1 MIFFPAIDIYEGSC
15 VRLEKGD
22 FEKKTIFN
30 KNPLDQA
37 KIFQDIGCEWIHIVD
52 LDGAKSGTS
61 NNFDLVKEI
70 ALKTDLK
77 IQFGGGVRTLSKISS
92 LTDNGIDRVI
102 IGTRAI
108 EDISFLEEACEDFPN
123 KIAIGIDAR
132 NGKVSIEGWTKDSD
146 ISANEFALI
155 AESKGVCAI
164 IFTDIDKD
172 GVMAG
177 PNIDS
182 TIEIAKSV
190 NIPVI
195 VSGGVSSIEDVIQIK
210 NNEKLGIGGMIC
222 GRAVYDKKVDIKEAL
237 SIARL

>member
-1 MIFFPAIDIYEGSC
+1 MIFFPAIDIYKGFC

-37 KIFQDIGCEWIHIVD
+37 KIFQDMGCDWIHIVD
-52 LDGAKSGTS
+52 LDGAKNGNSD
-61 NNFDLVKEI
+61 NFDIVKEI

-77 IQFGGGVRTLSKISS
+77 IQFGGGVRTSSKISS
-92 LTDNGIDRVI
+92 LINSGIDRVI
-102 IGTRAI
+102 IGTKAI
-108 EDISFLEEACEDFPN
+108 DDISFLEEACKDFPN

-132 NGKVSIEGWTKDSD
+132 KGKVSIEGWTKDSGV
-146 ISANEFALI
+146 SANEFAVI

-172 GVMAG
+172 GVMEG
-177 PNIDS
+177 PNIGS
-182 TIEIAKSV
+182 TLEIAKSV

-195 VSGGVSSIEDVIQIK
+195 VSGGVSSIKDVLQIK
-210 NNEKLGIGGMIC
+210 NNEKSGIGGMIC
-222 GRAVYDKKVDIKEAL
+222 GRAVYDKKVDIREAL
-237 SIARL
+237 TIVKL

>member
-1 MIFFPAIDIYEGSC
+1 MIFFPAIDIYEGFC

-37 KIFQDIGCEWIHIVD
+37 KIFQDMGCDWIHIVD
-52 LDGAKSGTS
+52 LDGAKNGNSD
-61 NNFDLVKEI
+61 NFDIVREI

-77 IQFGGGVRTLSKISS
+77 IQFGGGVRTSSKISS
-92 LTDNGIDRVI
+92 LISSGIERVI
-102 IGTRAI
+102 IGTKAI
-108 EDISFLEEACEDFPN
+108 DDISFLEEACKDFPN

-132 NGKVSIEGWTKDSD
+132 KGKVSIEGWTKDSGV
-146 ISANEFALI
+146 SANEFAVI

-172 GVMAG
+172 GVMEG
-177 PNIDS
+177 PNIGS
-182 TIEIAKSV
+182 TLEIAKSV

-195 VSGGVSSIEDVIQIK
+195 VSGGVSSIEDVLQIK
-210 NNEKLGIGGMIC
+210 NNEKSGIGGMIC
-222 GRAVYDKKVDIKEAL
+222 GRAVYDKKVDIREAL
-237 SIARL
+237 TIVKL

>member
-37 KIFQDIGCEWIHIVD
+37 KIFQDMGCDWIHVVD
-52 LDGAKSGTS
+52 LDGAKNGNSD
-61 NNFDLVKEI
+61 NFDIVKEI

-77 IQFGGGVRTLSKISS
+77 IQFGGGVRTSSKISS
-92 LTDNGIDRVI
+92 LINNGIERVI
-102 IGTRAI
+102 IGTKAVD
-108 EDISFLEEACEDFPN
+108 DISFLEEACKDFPN

-132 NGKVSIEGWTKDSD
+132 KGRVSIEGWTKDSGVR
-146 ISANEFALI
+146 ANEFAVI

-182 TIEIAKSV
+182 TLEIAKSV

-195 VSGGVSSIEDVIQIK
+195 VSGGVSSIKDVLQIK
-210 NNEKLGIGGMIC
+210 NNEKSGIGGMIC
-222 GRAVYDKKVDIKEAL
+222 GRAVYDKKVDIREAL
-237 SIARL
+237 NIVRL

>member
-1 MIFFPAIDIYEGSC
+1 MIFFPAIDIYEGFC

-37 KIFQDIGCEWIHIVD
+37 KIFQDMGCDWIHIVD
-52 LDGAKSGTS
+52 LDGAKNGNSD
-61 NNFDLVKEI
+61 NFDIVKEI

-77 IQFGGGVRTLSKISS
+77 IQFGGGVRTSSKISS
-92 LTDNGIDRVI
+92 LINSGIERVI
-102 IGTRAI
+102 IGTKAI
-108 EDISFLEEACEDFPN
+108 DDISFLEEACKDFPN

-132 NGKVSIEGWTKDSD
+132 KGKVSIEGWTKDSGV
-146 ISANEFALI
+146 SANEFAVI

-172 GVMAG
+172 GVMEG
-177 PNIDS
+177 PNIGS
-182 TIEIAKSV
+182 TLEIAKSV

-195 VSGGVSSIEDVIQIK
+195 VSGGVSSIKDVLQIK
-210 NNEKLGIGGMIC
+210 NNEKSGIGGMIC
-222 GRAVYDKKVDIKEAL
+222 GRAVYDKKVDIREAL
-237 SIARL
+237 NIVRL

>member
-1 MIFFPAIDIYEGSC
+1 MIFFPAIDIYEGFC

-37 KIFQDIGCEWIHIVD
+37 KIFQDMGCDWIHIVD
-52 LDGAKSGTS
+52 LDGAKNGNSD
-61 NNFDLVKEI
+61 NFDIVKEI

-77 IQFGGGVRTLSKISS
+77 IQFGGGVRTSSKISS
-92 LTDNGIDRVI
+92 LISSGIERVI
-102 IGTRAI
+102 IGTKAI
-108 EDISFLEEACEDFPN
+108 DDISFLEEACKDFPN

-132 NGKVSIEGWTKDSD
+132 KGKVSIEGWTKDSGV
-146 ISANEFALI
+146 SANEFAVI

-172 GVMAG
+172 GVMEG
-177 PNIDS
+177 PNIGS
-182 TIEIAKSV
+182 TLEIAKSV

-195 VSGGVSSIEDVIQIK
+195 VSGGVSSIKDVLQIK
-210 NNEKLGIGGMIC
+210 NNEKSGIGGMIC
-222 GRAVYDKKVDIKEAL
+222 GRAVYDKKVDIREAL
-237 SIARL
+237 NIVRL

>member
-237 SIARL
+237 NIARL

>member
-1 MIFFPAIDIYEGSC
+1 MIFFPAIDIYKGFC

-37 KIFQDIGCEWIHIVD
+37 KIFQDMGCDWIHIVD
-52 LDGAKSGTS
+52 LDGAKNGNSD
-61 NNFDLVKEI
+61 NFDIVKEI

-77 IQFGGGVRTLSKISS
+77 IQFGGGVRTSSKISS
-92 LTDNGIDRVI
+92 LINIGIERVI
-102 IGTRAI
+102 IGTKAI
-108 EDISFLEEACEDFPN
+108 DDISFLEEACKDFPN

-132 NGKVSIEGWTKDSD
+132 KGKVSIEGWTKDSGV
-146 ISANEFALI
+146 SANEFAVI

-172 GVMAG
+172 GVMEG
-177 PNIDS
+177 PNIGS
-182 TIEIAKSV
+182 TLEIAKSV

-195 VSGGVSSIEDVIQIK
+195 VSGGVSSIKDVLQIK
-210 NNEKLGIGGMIC
+210 NNEKSGIGGMIC
-222 GRAVYDKKVDIKEAL
+222 GRAVYDKKVDIREAL
-237 SIARL
+237 TIVKL

>member
-155 AESKGVCAI
+155 AESK
-164 IFTDIDKD
+164 
-172 GVMAG
+172 
-177 PNIDS
+177 
-182 TIEIAKSV
+182 
-190 NIPVI
+190 
-195 VSGGVSSIEDVIQIK
+195 
-210 NNEKLGIGGMIC
+210 
-222 GRAVYDKKVDIKEAL
+222 
-237 SIARL
+237 

>member
-1 MIFFPAIDIYEGSC
+1 MIFFPAIDIYEGFC

-37 KIFQDIGCEWIHIVD
+37 KIFQDMGCDWIHIVD
-52 LDGAKSGTS
+52 LDGAKNGNSD
-61 NNFDLVKEI
+61 NFDIVKEI

-77 IQFGGGVRTLSKISS
+77 IQFGGGVRTSSKISS
-92 LTDNGIDRVI
+92 LINSGIERVI
-102 IGTRAI
+102 IGTKAI
-108 EDISFLEEACEDFPN
+108 DDISFLEEACKDFPN

-132 NGKVSIEGWTKDSD
+132 KGKVSIEGWTKDSGVR
-146 ISANEFALI
+146 ANEFAVI

-172 GVMAG
+172 GVMEG
-177 PNIDS
+177 PNIGS
-182 TIEIAKSV
+182 TLEIAKSV

-195 VSGGVSSIEDVIQIK
+195 VSGGVSSIEDVLQIK
-210 NNEKLGIGGMIC
+210 NNEKSGIGGMIC
-222 GRAVYDKKVDIKEAL
+222 GRAVYDKKVDIREAL
-237 SIARL
+237 NIVRL

>member
-108 EDISFLEEACEDFPN
+108 EDISFLEEACKDFPN

-237 SIARL
+237 NIARL

>member
-1 MIFFPAIDIYEGSC
+1 MIFFPAIDIYEGFC

-37 KIFQDIGCEWIHIVD
+37 KIFQDMGCDWIHIVD
-52 LDGAKSGTS
+52 LDGAKNGNSD
-61 NNFDLVKEI
+61 NFDIVKEI

-77 IQFGGGVRTLSKISS
+77 IQFGGGVRTSSKISS
-92 LTDNGIDRVI
+92 LINSGIERVI
-102 IGTRAI
+102 IGTKAI
-108 EDISFLEEACEDFPN
+108 DDISFLEEACKDFPN

-132 NGKVSIEGWTKDSD
+132 KGKVSIEGWTKDSGVN
-146 ISANEFALI
+146 ANEFAVI

-172 GVMAG
+172 GVMEG
-177 PNIDS
+177 PNIGS
-182 TIEIAKSV
+182 TLEIAKSV

-195 VSGGVSSIEDVIQIK
+195 VSGGVSSIEDVLQIK
-210 NNEKLGIGGMIC
+210 NNEKSGIGGMIC
-222 GRAVYDKKVDIKEAL
+222 GRAVYDKKVDIREAL
-237 SIARL
+237 NIVRL

>member
-1 MIFFPAIDIYEGSC
+1 MIFFPAIDIYEGFC

-37 KIFQDIGCEWIHIVD
+37 KIFQDMGCDWIHIVD
-52 LDGAKSGTS
+52 LDGAKNGNSD
-61 NNFDLVKEI
+61 NFDIVKEI

-77 IQFGGGVRTLSKISS
+77 IQFGGGVRTSSKISS
-92 LTDNGIDRVI
+92 LINSGIERVI
-102 IGTRAI
+102 IGTKAI
-108 EDISFLEEACEDFPN
+108 DDISFLEEACKDFPN

-132 NGKVSIEGWTKDSD
+132 KGKVSIEGWTKDSGVR
-146 ISANEFALI
+146 ANEFAVI

-172 GVMAG
+172 GVMEG
-177 PNIDS
+177 PNIGS
-182 TIEIAKSV
+182 TLEIAKSV

-237 SIARL
+237 NIARL

>member
-1 MIFFPAIDIYEGSC
+1 MIFFPAIDIYEGFC

-37 KIFQDIGCEWIHIVD
+37 KIFQDMGCDWIHIVD
-52 LDGAKSGTS
+52 LDGAKNGNSD
-61 NNFDLVKEI
+61 NFDIVKEI

-77 IQFGGGVRTLSKISS
+77 IQFGGGVRTSSKISS
-92 LTDNGIDRVI
+92 LINSGIERVI
-102 IGTRAI
+102 IGTKAI
-108 EDISFLEEACEDFPN
+108 DDISFLEEACKDFPN

-132 NGKVSIEGWTKDSD
+132 KGKVSIEGWTKDSGVN
-146 ISANEFALI
+146 ANEFAVI

-172 GVMAG
+172 GVMEG
-177 PNIDS
+177 PNIGS
-182 TIEIAKSV
+182 TLEIAKSV

-195 VSGGVSSIEDVIQIK
+195 VSGGVSSIEDVLQIK
-210 NNEKLGIGGMIC
+210 NNEKSGIGGMIC
-222 GRAVYDKKVDIKEAL
+222 GRAVYDKKVDIREAL
-237 SIARL
+237 TIVKL

>member
-108 EDISFLEEACEDFPN
+108 EDISFLEEACKDFPN

-182 TIEIAKSV
+182 TLEIAKSV
-190 NIPVI
+190 NVPVI

-237 SIARL
+237 NIARL

>member
-1 MIFFPAIDIYEGSC
+1 MIFFPAIDIYEGFC

-37 KIFQDIGCEWIHIVD
+37 KIFQDMGCDWIHIVD
-52 LDGAKSGTS
+52 LDGAKNGNSD
-61 NNFDLVKEI
+61 NFDIVKEI

-77 IQFGGGVRTLSKISS
+77 IQFGGGVRTSSKISS
-92 LTDNGIDRVI
+92 LINSGIDRVI
-102 IGTRAI
+102 IGTKAI
-108 EDISFLEEACEDFPN
+108 DDISFLEEACKDFPN

-132 NGKVSIEGWTKDSD
+132 KGKVSIEGWTKDSGV
-146 ISANEFALI
+146 SANEFAVI

-172 GVMAG
+172 GVMEG
-177 PNIDS
+177 PNIGS
-182 TIEIAKSV
+182 TLEIAKSV

-195 VSGGVSSIEDVIQIK
+195 VSGGVSSIKDVLQIK
-210 NNEKLGIGGMIC
+210 NNEKSGIGGMIC
-222 GRAVYDKKVDIKEAL
+222 GRAVYDKKVDIREAL
-237 SIARL
+237 TIVKL

>member
-1 MIFFPAIDIYEGSC
+1 M
-15 VRLEKGD
+15 
-22 FEKKTIFN
+22 
-30 KNPLDQA
+30 
-37 KIFQDIGCEWIHIVD
+37 GCDWIHVVD
-52 LDGAKSGTS
+52 LDGAKNGNSD
-61 NNFDLVKEI
+61 NFDIVKEI

-77 IQFGGGVRTLSKISS
+77 IQFRGGVRTSCKISS
-92 LTDNGIDRVI
+92 LINNRFERVI
-102 IGTRAI
+102 IGTKAVD
-108 EDISFLEEACEDFPN
+108 DISFLEEACKDFPN

-132 NGKVSIEGWTKDSD
+132 KGRVSIEGWTKDSGVR
-146 ISANEFALI
+146 ANEFAVI

-182 TIEIAKSV
+182 TLEIAKSV
-190 NIPVI
+190 KIPVI
-195 VSGGVSSIEDVIQIK
+195 VSGGVSSIEDVLQIK

-237 SIARL
+237 NIAR

>member
-1 MIFFPAIDIYEGSC
+1 MIFFPAIDIYEGFC

-37 KIFQDIGCEWIHIVD
+37 KIFQDMGCDWIHIVD
-52 LDGAKSGTS
+52 LDGAKNGNSD
-61 NNFDLVKEI
+61 NFDIVREI

-77 IQFGGGVRTLSKISS
+77 IQFGGGVRTSSKISS
-92 LTDNGIDRVI
+92 LISSGIERFI
-102 IGTRAI
+102 SGTKAI
-108 EDISFLEEACEDFPN
+108 DDISFLEEACKDFPN

-132 NGKVSIEGWTKDSD
+132 KGKVSIDGWTKDSGV
-146 ISANEFALI
+146 SANEFAVI

-172 GVMAG
+172 GVMEG
-177 PNIDS
+177 PNIGS
-182 TIEIAKSV
+182 TLEIAKSV

-195 VSGGVSSIEDVIQIK
+195 VSGGVSSIEDVLQIK
-210 NNEKLGIGGMIC
+210 NNEKSGIGGMIC
-222 GRAVYDKKVDIKEAL
+222 GRAVYDKKVDIREAL
-237 SIARL
+237 TIVKL

>member
-1 MIFFPAIDIYEGSC
+1 MIFFPAIDIYKGFC

-37 KIFQDIGCEWIHIVD
+37 IIFQDMGCDWIHIVD
-52 LDGAKSGTS
+52 LDGAKNGNSD
-61 NNFDLVKEI
+61 NFDIVREI

-77 IQFGGGVRTLSKISS
+77 IQFGGGVRTSSKISS
-92 LTDNGIDRVI
+92 LISSGIERVI
-102 IGTRAI
+102 IGTKAI
-108 EDISFLEEACEDFPN
+108 DDISFLEEACKDFPN

-132 NGKVSIEGWTKDSD
+132 KGKVSIEGWTKDSGV
-146 ISANEFALI
+146 SANEFAVI

-172 GVMAG
+172 GVMEG
-177 PNIDS
+177 PNIGS
-182 TIEIAKSV
+182 TLEIAKSV

-195 VSGGVSSIEDVIQIK
+195 VSGGVSSIKDVLQIK
-210 NNEKLGIGGMIC
+210 NNEKSGIGGMIC
-222 GRAVYDKKVDIKEAL
+222 GRAVYDKKVDIREAL
-237 SIARL
+237 TIVKL

>member
-1 MIFFPAIDIYEGSC
+1 MIFFPAIDIYEGFC

-37 KIFQDIGCEWIHIVD
+37 KIFQDMGCDWIHIVD
-52 LDGAKSGTS
+52 LDGAKNGNSD
-61 NNFDLVKEI
+61 NFDIVREI

-77 IQFGGGVRTLSKISS
+77 IQFGGGVRTSSKISS
-92 LTDNGIDRVI
+92 LINSGIDRFI
-102 IGTRAI
+102 SGTKAI
-108 EDISFLEEACEDFPN
+108 DDISFLEEACKDFPN

-132 NGKVSIEGWTKDSD
+132 KGKVSIDGWTKDSGV
-146 ISANEFALI
+146 SANEFAVI

-172 GVMAG
+172 GVMEG
-177 PNIDS
+177 PNIGS
-182 TIEIAKSV
+182 TLEIAKSV

-195 VSGGVSSIEDVIQIK
+195 VSGGVSSIKDVLQIK
-210 NNEKLGIGGMIC
+210 NNEKSGIGGMIC
-222 GRAVYDKKVDIKEAL
+222 GRAVYDKKVDIREAL
-237 SIARL
+237 TIVKL

>member
-1 MIFFPAIDIYEGSC
+1 MIFFPAIDIYEGFC

-37 KIFQDIGCEWIHIVD
+37 KIFQDMGCDWIHIVD
-52 LDGAKSGTS
+52 LDGAKNGNSD
-61 NNFDLVKEI
+61 NFDIVKEI

-77 IQFGGGVRTLSKISS
+77 IQFGGGVRTSSKISS
-92 LTDNGIDRVI
+92 LISSGIERVI
-102 IGTRAI
+102 IGTKAI
-108 EDISFLEEACEDFPN
+108 DDISFLEEACKDFPN

-132 NGKVSIEGWTKDSD
+132 KGKVSIEGWTKDSGV
-146 ISANEFALI
+146 SANEFAVI

-172 GVMAG
+172 GVMEG
-177 PNIDS
+177 PNIGS
-182 TIEIAKSV
+182 TLEIAKSV

-195 VSGGVSSIEDVIQIK
+195 VSGGVSSIEDVLQIK
-210 NNEKLGIGGMIC
+210 NNEKSGIGGMIC
-222 GRAVYDKKVDIKEAL
+222 GRAVYDKKVDIREAL
-237 SIARL
+237 TIVKL

>member
-30 KNPLDQA
+30 KNPLNQA
-37 KIFQDIGCEWIHIVD
+37 QIFQDMGCDWIHIVD
-52 LDGAKSGTS
+52 LDGAKNGNSD
-61 NNFDLVKEI
+61 NFDIVKEI

-77 IQFGGGVRTLSKISS
+77 IQFGGGVRTSSKISS
-92 LTDNGIDRVI
+92 LINSGIERVI
-102 IGTRAI
+102 IGTKAI
-108 EDISFLEEACEDFPN
+108 DDISFLEEACKDFPN

-132 NGKVSIEGWTKDSD
+132 KGKVSIEGWTKDSGVR
-146 ISANEFALI
+146 ANEFAVI

-182 TIEIAKSV
+182 TLEIAKSV

-195 VSGGVSSIEDVIQIK
+195 VSGGVSSIKDVLQIK
-210 NNEKLGIGGMIC
+210 NNEKSGIGGMIC
-222 GRAVYDKKVDIKEAL
+222 GRAVYDKKVDIREAL
-237 SIARL
+237 NIVKL

>member
-1 MIFFPAIDIYEGSC
+1 MIFFPAIDIYEGFC

-37 KIFQDIGCEWIHIVD
+37 KIFQDLGCDWIHIVD
-52 LDGAKSGTS
+52 LDGAKNANSD
-61 NNFDLVKEI
+61 NFDIVKEI

-77 IQFGGGVRTLSKISS
+77 IQFGGGVRTSSKISS
-92 LTDNGIDRVI
+92 LINSGIERVI
-102 IGTRAI
+102 IGTKAI
-108 EDISFLEEACEDFPN
+108 DDISFLEEACNDFPN

-132 NGKVSIEGWTKDSD
+132 KGKVSIEGWTKDSGV
-146 ISANEFALI
+146 SAIEFAVI

-172 GVMAG
+172 GVMEG
-177 PNIDS
+177 PNIGS
-182 TIEIAKSV
+182 TLEIAKSV

-195 VSGGVSSIEDVIQIK
+195 VSGGVSSIEDVLQIK
-210 NNEKLGIGGMIC
+210 NNEKSGIGGMIC
-222 GRAVYDKKVDIKEAL
+222 GRAVYDKKVDIREAL
-237 SIARL
+237 NIVKL